1 MKEDTKQFLALSLL
15 CLACISCFVY
25 GIFERSQQI
34 KNKGVIR
41 VIGVQIFEDA
51 NLTSVLQEIDW
62 GLVSPN
68 ETKTFGAWVL
78 NTGND
83 QVKLLMWT
91 QAWLPLNASDWITLS
106 WNYSETIIQPNAS
119 IEVKFLLH
127 VDANIR
133 GIENF
138 AFEIWIMGVKV

>member
-1 MKEDTKQFLALSLL
+1 MKQLLALSLL

-25 GIFERSQQI
+25 GIYEGSQQI

-41 VIGVQIFEDA
+41 VIGVQVFKEA

-68 ETKTFGAWVL
+68 EIKTFEAWIL

-91 QAWLPLNASDWITLS
+91 QAWTPINASDWITLS
-106 WNYSETIIQPNAS
+106 WNYSETIIQPNTS
-119 IEVKFLLH
+119 IGVEFTLH
-127 VDANIR
+127 VDASIK
-133 GIENF
+133 GIDNF
-138 AFEIWIMGVKV
+138 AFEIWIMGVKVE